1 MFWFRSSII
10 DFYSSRFLSSNVSDL
25 QKKNSELENENAY
38 LKILIQNATITQSFS
53 ETGIIDPIIANGTFF
68 DRIKIFYSDIILNKG
83 EKDGVKTDSLVFVRG
98 AKPVGTIK
106 EVTLSSSK
114 LSLFTSYKRLTE
126 GYITT
131 EQKATSSLAVSSSDE
146 QMITVEVENKST
158 STPHSKSNITSIE
171 LIGDGS
177 FGFYSKVLD
186 SYSINEGDQVYLK
199 NYPSLVIAVVQKI
212 EDIPNENEKMIY
224 FKSNFSN
231 NNIRLFFIEK

>member
-1 MFWFRSSII
+1 
-10 DFYSSRFLSSNVSDL
+10 
-25 QKKNSELENENAY
+25 
-38 LKILIQNATITQSFS
+38 
-53 ETGIIDPIIANGTFF
+53 
-68 DRIKIFYSDIILNKG
+68 
-83 EKDGVKTDSLVFVRG
+83 
-98 AKPVGTIK
+98 
-106 EVTLSSSK
+106 
-114 LSLFTSYKRLTE
+114 
-126 GYITT
+126 
-131 EQKATSSLAVSSSDE
+131 
-146 QMITVEVENKST
+146 
-158 STPHSKSNITSIE
+158 IE